1 MKKLALLLI
10 LFSLIFFTPQ
20 QVHASGASI
29 IGPDTIHKQSNA
41 ILTMG
46 DIVEMY
52 SSSLGIIQ
60 VMEDGYTGKGNILG
74 THLITLFA
82 TNGTDHAYKTISV
95 IVIPE
100 LGPVKAVGDS
110 KNIYLRTTQVLA
122 PEQIVRVLEKTGHI
136 TITSTTQMMTLT
148 NTYVGNEETPGQY
161 LFEFRLV
168 NSAGV
173 DMVYSS
179 IIRVVADG
187 ALFVPDIPI
196 VFTPRRGSVTLST
209 AFNIAIAVGLIAF
222 FMWFGR
228 VQVQKMRER
237 NL

>member
-122 PEQIVRVLEKTGHI
+122 PDQIVRVLEKTGHI

-148 NTYVGNEETPGQY
+148 NTYSGNEETPGQY

-168 NSAGV
+168 NSAGL
-173 DMVYSS
+173 DMIYSS
-179 IIRVVADG
+179 IIRVSSDSTP
-187 ALFVPDIPI
+187 FIPDI
-196 VFTPRRGSVTLST
+196 VFTPAGRNASQVLTSIIT
-209 AFNIAIAVGLIAF
+209 FGLIAGIF
-222 FMWFGR
+222 LGVIAFGR
-228 VQVQKMRER
+228 AQVEKLR
-237 NL
+237 NKNS